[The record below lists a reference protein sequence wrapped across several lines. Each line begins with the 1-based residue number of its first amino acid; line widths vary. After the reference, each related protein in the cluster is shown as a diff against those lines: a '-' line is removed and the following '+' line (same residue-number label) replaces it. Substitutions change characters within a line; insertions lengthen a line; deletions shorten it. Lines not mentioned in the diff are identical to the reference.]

1 MSDSTFK
8 PCLKGGKPARG
19 YALCFVVRPA
29 RKNAKRH
36 VIEYHVSGGEKI
48 GFLGPLGFRPGSPDV
63 PHRWEGRLMTPE
75 EYEHRPEVK
84 AALKLMRE
92 NRELLCRTGS
102 WMTFKHRL
110 MKLLGIPETE
120 SMAWDVP
127 IEFIYSQK
135 RIAAHGERGWSKK
148 DAFNQ
153 VVGSSIKRGLFK
165 IEGAPERSEGG
176 ELSYDAEGRLRWG
189 RKAAG
194 ILIRRTDTGMF
205 LLVLRS
211 ADVMDPGIL
220 GIPGGRIETGET
232 EEDAA
237 FSETEEELGLI
248 PDVKIVDRDVYQS
261 GDFTYV
267 TFLADMLG
275 EDAQGWVP
283 TLNWEN
289 DAWLWTAKKELE
301 GIEEIHPNVR
311 RVIEKW
317 S

>member
-1 MSDSTFK
+1 
-8 PCLKGGKPARG
+8 
-19 YALCFVVRPA
+19 
-29 RKNAKRH
+29 
-36 VIEYHVSGGEKI
+36 
-48 GFLGPLGFRPGSPDV
+48 
-63 PHRWEGRLMTPE
+63 MTPE
-75 EYEHRPEVK
+75 EYERRPEVK
-84 AALKLMRE
+84 AALKLTRE

-102 WMTFKHRL
+102 WITFKHRL
-110 MKLLGIPETE
+110 MKLLGVPESE

-127 IEFIYSQK
+127 IEFIYAQK
-135 RIAAHGERGWSKK
+135 RIAARGERGWSKK

-153 VVGSSIKRGLFK
+153 VVTTAVKTGRLKLDGSRERH
-165 IEGAPERSEGG
+165 EGDEISQ
-176 ELSYDAEGRLRWG
+176 DAEGRPRWG

-194 ILIRRTDTGMF
+194 LLIRRLDTRMF

-211 ADVMDPGIL
+211 PDVMDPGVL
-220 GIPGGRIETGET
+220 GIPGGRVEPGET

-248 PDVKIVDRDVYQS
+248 PDVNIVDRDVYKS

-275 EDAQGWVP
+275 EDVEGWIP
-283 TLNWEN
+283 RLNWEN
-289 DAWLWTAKKELE
+289 DAWIWTTKEELE

-317 S
+317 A